1 LKNRLHGS
9 PGGCSAH
16 TFAAIGALACFAAAG
31 TASAAT
37 PAQKQAQALLKQ
49 GKQLMDARQYA
60 RACATFAESQG
71 LAPSPS
77 TLLQLALCHE
87 KEGKIATA
95 YGEFNSVVSQAR
107 SNDPSAKTARQHADA
122 LSAKLPRL
130 TIKVPF
136 GWDGK
141 NLSVT
146 LDGQPVSSTSWNLP
160 NSIDPGPH
168 KVVASA
174 KGNPPWTKTIVVTGP
189 GDERTVEVLAA
200 QPKEVS
206 PEEVAQKEKKL
217 ENPFD
222 GEGGEPKQI
231 EESSGPPRSVAGIV
245 LLSSGIAVTSLGLYF
260 GYQAITLREDSNQRC
275 RPGCNQEGVD
285 LNDRAKTNAWLSNFG
300 VGLGL
305 AGVAVG
311 AYLLLRAPDAS
322 SPSEGAK
329 ETSWRVVPRWSGDSG
344 GVVVGR
350 AW

>member
-1 LKNRLHGS
+1 M
-9 PGGCSAH
+9 
-16 TFAAIGALACFAAAG
+16 
-31 TASAAT
+31 AAT
-37 PAQKQAQALLKQ
+37 GSQKQAQALVKQ

-60 RACATFAESQG
+60 RACALFAESQG

-95 YGEFNSVVSQAR
+95 YGEFNGVVSQAR
-107 SNDPSAKTARQHADA
+107 STDPSAKTARQHADA
-122 LSAKLPRL
+122 LSANLPRL

-136 GWDGK
+136 GWDAK

-146 LDGQPVSSTSWNLP
+146 LDGQPVGATSWNVP

-200 QPKEVS
+200 QPKEAS
-206 PEEVAQKEKKL
+206 PEETAQREKKL

-222 GEGGEPKQI
+222 AEGGAPKQQ
-231 EESSGPPRSVAGIV
+231 EEETNRPPRSVAGIV
-245 LLSSGIAVTSLGLYF
+245 VLSSGIAVTSLGLYF
-260 GYQAITLREDSNQRC
+260 GYQAISLREDSNQRC

-285 LNDRAKTNAWLSNFG
+285 LNNRAKTDAWLSNFG

-311 AYLLLRAPDAS
+311 AYLLLRAPDETKT
-322 SPSEGAK
+322 EGGSG
-329 ETSWRVVPRWSGDSG
+329 TGWRVVPRVGAKGGDV
-344 GVVVGR
+344 VVVG